1 MKVRTFAAVTGVALA
16 GVLVASPPASADK
29 PAEPAES
36 GVVQRFDDAVGG
48 HRISPVLTDVGGE
61 TLPIFVVVG
70 WDDATRFC
78 ENDPPVPNGVEQV
91 TEAPSGN
98 ETTVVHNSDI
108 PILVFDV
115 SDADG
120 EDDFFKKCAAGDI
133 VPFATGTAKQRP
145 IINVTESAVNFKVKT
160 RGVVT
165 DTTGQE
171 WTMQSF
177 IKLRQVFGA
186 EEPQVLNEWVKLT
199 AL

>member
-16 GVLVASPPASADK
+16 GVVVASPPAFADK

-36 GVVQRFDDAVGG
+36 GVVHRVDDPVGF

-70 WDDATRFC
+70 WENAATFC
-78 ENDPPVPNGVEQV
+78 GGGPPVPNGVEQV

-98 ETTVVHNSDI
+98 VSTLVHNSDI
-108 PILVFDV
+108 PVLVFDV
-115 SDADG
+115 SKADD
-120 EDDFFKKCAAGDI
+120 EEDFFSKCAAGVI

-145 IINVTESAVNFKVKT
+145 IINQTENVVSFKAKT

-177 IKLRQVFGA
+177 IKLRVVGA
-186 EEPQVLNEWVKLT
+186 EEPEALSQWVKLT